1 MCLYHYSQIP
11 AVPHKNAVS
20 KTGRL
25 RPGQSK
31 KRLPCQIDECS
42 TALVGT
48 SMPPQKKKKEEGGA
62 KFKCNYS
69 GHGKP
74 PRQVF
79 DDKYLQLL
87 RENGWGGGGKKL
99 PSTWA
104 DREKAYNELMRIMGQ
119 KVHRQIRTG
128 RAGGAD
134 GSQAEE
140 VLVEDEGVDKEILD
154 DGGGPHKKMG
164 EAGGLHLT
172 PQTHPNLWERV
183 RTKRGRL

>member
-11 AVPHKNAVS
+11 VVPHKNAVS

-31 KRLPCQIDECS
+31 KRLSCQIDESS

-48 SMPPQKKKKEEGGA
+48 SMSPQEKKKKEGGA

-79 DDKYLQLL
+79 DDKYLELL
-87 RENGWGGGGKKL
+87 TQNGWGGGGKKL
-99 PSTWA
+99 PNTWA
-104 DREKAYNELMRIMGQ
+104 DREEAYNDLMQIMGKTVQ
-119 KVHRQIRTG
+119 CQLLAR
-128 RAGGAD
+128 RAGGAT
-134 GSQAEE
+134 GSQADPGC
-140 VLVEDEGVDKEILD
+140 V
-154 DGGGPHKKMG
+154 
-164 EAGGLHLT
+164 
-172 PQTHPNLWERV
+172 
-183 RTKRGRL
+183 

>member
-1 MCLYHYSQIP
+1 VCLYHYRQIP
-11 AVPHKNAVS
+11 GVPCKNAVS

-25 RPGQSK
+25 RPGQRK
-31 KRLPCQIDECS
+31 KRLPCQIDESC

-48 SMPPQKKKKEEGGA
+48 SIPPQKKKKEEGGA

-104 DREKAYNELMRIMGQ
+104 NREKTYNELMRIMGQ

-154 DGGGPHKKMG
+154 DPGPHKKMG
-164 EAGGLHLT
+164 EGGGGGGGEGH
-172 PQTHPNLWERV
+172 
-183 RTKRGRL
+183 